1 VVAILGVAAAYLYA
15 KRRPVGAP
23 LTWGEAIAASVFAFA
38 LMFWW
43 YGVVPHQWLTYAGN
57 ELGWRSDK
65 VMIGWHL
72 PFSGEEGLME
82 YLLPFTVNY
91 ENLAH
96 IIVVGIYG
104 LALGLHV
111 AAWAVWQDRAKP
123 KAEVV
128 PTSGYGRP
136 LVKQG

>member
-1 VVAILGVAAAYLYA
+1 
-15 KRRPVGAP
+15 
-23 LTWGEAIAASVFAFA
+23 
-38 LMFWW
+38 
-43 YGVVPHQWLTYAGN
+43 
-57 ELGWRSDK
+57 
-65 VMIGWHL
+65 
-72 PFSGEEGLME
+72 ME